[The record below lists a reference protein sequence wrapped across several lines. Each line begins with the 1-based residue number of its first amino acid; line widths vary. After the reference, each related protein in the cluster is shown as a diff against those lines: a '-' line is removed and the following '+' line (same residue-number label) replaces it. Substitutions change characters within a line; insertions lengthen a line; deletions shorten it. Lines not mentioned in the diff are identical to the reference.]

1 MTIAITFEGSTGPD
15 DLPGWLALEEDLRG
29 RLRTTSGRATP
40 ETMGWDVVVAA
51 AVAAVPVLA
60 RSVCGYLVE
69 RDRLRKGD
77 LLLSYTT
84 EDGREVHVRL
94 TRATEPAALA
104 ETLLA
109 HRSVTISENADAPS
123 RS

>member
-29 RLRTTSGRATP
+29 RLRTMSGQAAP
-40 ETMGWDVVVAA
+40 ETMGWDVVVGA
-51 AVAAVPVLA
+51 AVAAVPVLT
-60 RSVCGYLVE
+60 RSICGYLVE

-77 LLLSYTT
+77 LFLTYTA
-84 EDGREVHVRL
+84 EDGREVQVRL
-94 TRATEPAALA
+94 TGATEPAALA

-109 HRSVTISENADAPS
+109 HRSVTITEDGDASS

>member
-1 MTIAITFEGSTGPD
+1 VTIAITFEGSTGPD

-29 RLRTTSGRATP
+29 RLRTMSGQAAP

-51 AVAAVPVLA
+51 AVAAVPVLV
-60 RSVCGYLVE
+60 RSICGYLVE

-77 LLLSYTT
+77 LRLSYTD
-84 EDGREVHVRL
+84 DGREVNLRL
-94 TRATEPAALA
+94 TGATDPAALA

-109 HRSVTISENADAPS
+109 HRSVTITEDGDAPS
-123 RS
+123 RP